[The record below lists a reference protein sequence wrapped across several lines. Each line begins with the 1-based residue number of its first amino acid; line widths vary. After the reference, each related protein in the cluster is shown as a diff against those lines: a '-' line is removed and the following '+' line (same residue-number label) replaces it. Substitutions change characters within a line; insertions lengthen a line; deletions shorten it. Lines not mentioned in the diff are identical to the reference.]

1 MATVTL
7 LDELSF
13 SRFFVS
19 RIRLTISRILHTR
32 TYAVSLFG
40 LTIEMDHYVKIMLEK
55 T

>member
-19 RIRLTISRILHTR
+19 RIELTR

-40 LTIEMDHYVKIMLEK
+40 LTIEIDHYVKIMLEK